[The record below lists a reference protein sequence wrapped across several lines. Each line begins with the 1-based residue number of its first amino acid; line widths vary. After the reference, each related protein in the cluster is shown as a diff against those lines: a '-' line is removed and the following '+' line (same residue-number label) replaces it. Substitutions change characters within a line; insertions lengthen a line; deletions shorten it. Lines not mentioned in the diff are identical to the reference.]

1 MSPTGALKMET
12 QTVLQLVSP
21 TSAVIMCGKI
31 CPQQVALSGNGDSF
45 RRWNLTT
52 ENKSL
57 KRMMGFCPL
66 PIRCVL
72 HHSHLRLY
80 RNIGARDCGP
90 EREVFLPPVHC
101 LRLCHRHRSLAN
113 TNGFSLS
120 EEVECIVR
128 DMTCR

>member
-1 MSPTGALKMET
+1 MEI
-12 QTVLQLVSP
+12 QTVLQLVFP
-21 TSAVIMCGKI
+21 MSAVIMYGNL

-52 ENKSL
+52 EDKSL
-57 KRMMGFCPL
+57 KEMMGLCHL
-66 PIRCVL
+66 PIKCVL

-80 RNIGARDCGP
+80 RNIGARDCDP
-90 EREVFLPPVHC
+90 EREVFLPPIDC
-101 LRLCHRHRSLAN
+101 LRLCHRHRRLAN

-120 EEVECIVR
+120 EEVESTFR